1 MTADRFQEVDR
12 ELLADYVGGALD
24 GTPDE
29 VTVARLIAER
39 PSWRAAHDELV
50 EATQLVQT
58 MLAEW
63 GSVVEPIPPDVADR
77 VHAALAAEPLPQP
90 TPDPAISPDLA
101 TVAAPVPLAAARTRR
116 DRRRR
121 WQRYAAPITVAAA
134 AVAFA
139 GLGVGQL
146 LGAGSAD
153 DASTTA
159 GSASDDA
166 GSAESQQSAE
176 TRQEDQPGTMMDASA
191 PRLLAS
197 GTDYQ
202 RATIVPMFEAVGRGG
217 VDGGQPA
224 AGEDTVLQ
232 ESPAST
238 ALARLA
244 DPAALADCVAAV
256 TAEHGNGVLGVDLVD
271 FAAFEGEPA
280 LVLSFSDSF
289 GASWIWVSGTGCG
302 TPVAGA
308 DTRYSAQVG

>member
-29 VTVARLIAER
+29 VAVARLIAEQ

-90 TPDPAISPDLA
+90 APEPAISPEPA
-101 TVAAPVPLAAARTRR
+101 TVAASVPLAAARARR

-153 DASTTA
+153 DASTAA
-159 GSASDDA
+159 GSPSDDA
-166 GSAESQQSAE
+166 GSAESQSAE
-176 TRQEDQPGTMMDASA
+176 TRQEGQPGTMMDASA

-202 RATIVPMFEAVGRGG
+202 RATIVPMFEAVGRTGG
-217 VDGGQPA
+217 DGGQPGT
-224 AGEDTVLQ
+224 GEDTVLQ
-232 ESPAST
+232 ESPSST

-244 DPAALADCVAAV
+244 GPAALADCVAAV

-302 TPVAGA
+302 TPAAGA

>member
-29 VTVARLIAER
+29 VAVARLIAER

-90 TPDPAISPDLA
+90 APDPA
-101 TVAAPVPLAAARTRR
+101 TVAAPVPLAVARTRR
-116 DRRRR
+116 DRRR

-139 GLGVGQL
+139 VAFAGLGVGQL

-153 DASTTA
+153 DSSTTA
-159 GSASDDA
+159 GSAPDGA

-197 GTDYQ
+197 GNDYQ
-202 RATIVPMFEAVGRGG
+202 RATIVPAFEAVGRSG
-217 VDGGQPA
+217 VDGGEPA

-232 ESPAST
+232 ELPAST

-256 TAEHGNGVLGVDLVD
+256 TAEHSNGVLGVDLVD

-308 DTRYSAQVG
+308 DTRYSTQVG

>member
-29 VTVARLIAER
+29 VAVARLISER

-90 TPDPAISPDLA
+90 APDPTISPDLA
-101 TVAAPVPLAAARTRR
+101 TVAAPVPLAAARVRR
-116 DRRRR
+116 ERRR

-153 DASTTA
+153 DSSTTA
-159 GSASDDA
+159 GSAPDGAD
-166 GSAESQQSAE
+166 SAESQQSAE
-176 TRQEDQPGTMMDASA
+176 TRQDDQPGTMMDASA

-202 RATIVPMFEAVGRGG
+202 RATIVPAFEAVGRSG

-256 TAEHGNGVLGVDLVD
+256 TAEHGNGGLGVDLVD